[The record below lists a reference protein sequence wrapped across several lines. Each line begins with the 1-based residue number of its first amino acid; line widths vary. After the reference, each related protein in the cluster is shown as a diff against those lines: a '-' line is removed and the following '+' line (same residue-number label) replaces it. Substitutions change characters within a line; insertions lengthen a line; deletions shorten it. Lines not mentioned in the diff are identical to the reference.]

1 MSLNIS
7 DFKSLVDDVGLAKA
21 NKYKVVLPVIGILD
35 DIDGPELNFLCD
47 TVNLPGKQILTN
59 ERQIGIKFDKMVNG
73 YAVDDISLTFYLTNN
88 YNVKRYFESWAEK
101 SVAYNIQQVKYKN
114 TYERDFRIFQL
125 DDEGNEIYGCKI
137 IEAFPTTLNPVEMGN
152 IVQDIARYNV
162 QISYTDWEPIPQNEL
177 KQIEASFV

>member
-73 YAVDDISLTFYLTNN
+73 YAVDDISLTFY
-88 YNVKRYFESWAEK
+88 
-101 SVAYNIQQVKYKN
+101 
-114 TYERDFRIFQL
+114 
-125 DDEGNEIYGCKI
+125 
-137 IEAFPTTLNPVEMGN
+137 FP
-152 IVQDIARYNV
+152 R
-162 QISYTDWEPIPQNEL
+162 
-177 KQIEASFV
+177 F